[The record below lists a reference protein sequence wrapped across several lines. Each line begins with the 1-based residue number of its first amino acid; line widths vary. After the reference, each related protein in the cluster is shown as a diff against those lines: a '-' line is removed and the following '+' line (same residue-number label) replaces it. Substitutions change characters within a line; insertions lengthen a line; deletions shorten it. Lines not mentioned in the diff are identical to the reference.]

1 MGTGDRSRK
10 MRGLTLPAFVLDGI
24 AAAGFIAVMV
34 LGDRRMTPLDGFVL
48 SALLLGFFSALG
60 STLIAAPEPERVMV
74 RATPLPERRRLDRRL
89 LDLGSPTGI
98 ERRAGGDR
106 RVADLTLG
114 GILTDYQSR
123 AR

>member
-1 MGTGDRSRK
+1 

>member
-10 MRGLTLPAFVLDGI
+10 MRGLTMSAFVLDGI
-24 AAAGFIAVMV
+24 AALGFIAMKAV
-34 LGDRRMTPLDGFVL
+34 GDARMTPIDGFVL

-60 STLIAAPEPERVMV
+60 SILIAAPEREHVMV
-74 RATPLPERRRLDRRL
+74 HVTPLPERRRLDRRVI
-89 LDLGSPTGI
+89 DLGSPTGMD
-98 ERRAGGDR
+98 RRAGRDR

-123 AR
+123 GR